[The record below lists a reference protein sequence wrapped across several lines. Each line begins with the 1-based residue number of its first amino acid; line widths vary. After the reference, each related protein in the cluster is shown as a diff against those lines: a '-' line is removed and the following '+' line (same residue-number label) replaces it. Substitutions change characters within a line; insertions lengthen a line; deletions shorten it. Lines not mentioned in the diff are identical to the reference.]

1 MNLIVLKRTKHMFY
15 ENTNMMYV
23 VCNLNWGYKQLFQR
37 KYKRCSGNFKGLRT
51 EHENDEENN
60 YLIHFTQ
67 LSVRLLGLLQLEHR
81 PSTIPL
87 QRTRFWAASHAP
99 FQLSFWALSSASVS
113 RLQLLQGRPLLR
125 FPWGFQLRA
134 CLVML
139 AGGFLSV
146 WPIQPHFLWRICLAS
161 GSCPARSHKSV
172 LLILSGHRMPR
183 IRRRQV
189 LTKHWIFWCNALVVR
204 HVSHPY
210 SNTDLTLE
218 LKILS
223 LVQVLISVDPQIFFN
238 RTKAP
243 LALPTLALT
252 SWSVPPFLSTTL
264 PRYTKLST
272 SFICSPTTVIG
283 VVTEVLL

>member
-1 MNLIVLKRTKHMFY
+1 M
-15 ENTNMMYV
+15 
-23 VCNLNWGYKQLFQR
+23 
-37 KYKRCSGNFKGLRT
+37 
-51 EHENDEENN
+51 
-60 YLIHFTQ
+60 
-67 LSVRLLGLLQLEHR
+67 EHR

-87 QRTRFWAASHAP
+87 QHTRFWAASHAP

-113 RLQLLQGRPLLR
+113 RLQLLQGQPLLR

-134 CLVML
+134 CRVML

-189 LTKHWIFWCNALVVR
+189 LTKHWIFWCNAFVVR

-223 LVQVLISVDPQIFFN
+223 LVPVLISVDPQIFFN

-252 SWSVPPFLSTTL
+252 SWSVPPFLSTTWPIL
-264 PRYTKLST
+264 TGVIYGCDILSQNCCDVFRVGRCLFGT
-272 SFICSPTTVIG
+272 FFQFD
-283 VVTEVLL
+283 

>member
-1 MNLIVLKRTKHMFY
+1 MTYSRALPPI
-15 ENTNMMYV
+15 NTF
-23 VCNLNWGYKQLFQR
+23 GSPSR
-37 KYKRCSGNFKGLRT
+37 ET
-51 EHENDEENN
+51 
-60 YLIHFTQ
+60 
-67 LSVRLLGLLQLEHR
+67 RLLLTYLGLLQLEHR

-87 QRTRFWAASHAP
+87 QHTRFWAASHAP

-125 FPWGFQLRA
+125 FLWGFQLRA
-134 CLVML
+134 CRVML

-189 LTKHWIFWCNALVVR
+189 LAKHWIFWCNALVVR

-210 SNTDLTLE
+210 SNTGLTLE
-218 LKILS
+218 LKILGLVKRGSPS
-223 LVQVLISVDPQIFFN
+223 LKFY
-238 RTKAP
+238 AP
-243 LALPTLALT
+243 SRETRLANKRLECE
-252 SWSVPPFLSTTL
+252 ST
-264 PRYTKLST
+264 
-272 SFICSPTTVIG
+272 IG
-283 VVTEVLL
+283 R